1 MRKLVVLLAM
11 LGTIILLGGCA
22 SVSPPQIGSAELA
35 VAKQTV
41 KIYDVAPAY
50 GNPIEQI
57 SATACDGTQEAATD
71 KLMLLASQRGGNG
84 IAQLSCKSEGMSFSC
99 WSSSTCTATALNVVE
114 PPPPPPPPPKKKLKP
129 KAKPKPKKP

>member
-1 MRKLVVLLAM
+1 MRKLIAGTAVLGA
-11 LGTIILLGGCA
+11 IILMGGCS
-22 SVSPPQIGSAELA
+22 SVPAPQTGSVDAA
-35 VAKQTV
+35 MARQTV

-57 SATACDGTQEAATD
+57 SATACNGTQEAATD
-71 KLMLLASQRGGNG
+71 KLMVLASQRGGNG
-84 IAQLSCKSEGMSFSC
+84 ITQLSCKSEGMSFSC

-129 KAKPKPKKP
+129 RAKPKKR